1 MISIALPA
9 AVIAAVIGLI
19 AIARDNKKKKR
30 STAKRLMVVLFW
42 IYVTAVVHVTLGTL
56 SYPPNPDAPLR
67 IQLEP
72 LYFLDE
78 WATYRN
84 HQSVSF
90 FQNASLTFYNFIMF
104 MPYGFFL
111 AALFK
116 KRFFKSLLIL
126 FFTSLLIETTQL
138 VLSYLGIAWMRG
150 FNVDDLIMNT
160 AGGILVYLFVRI
172 ILIIQGK
179 NRRSG
184 KTGK

>member
-1 MISIALPA
+1 MTSIALPA
-9 AVIAAVIGLI
+9 AVIAAVIGLF
-19 AIARDNKKKKR
+19 AITRDLNKKKR
-30 STAKRLMVVLFW
+30 STSKRYMLILFW

-56 SYPPNPDAPLR
+56 SFPPNPDAPLR
-67 IQLEP
+67 VQLEP

-84 HQSVSF
+84 LQSESF
-90 FQNASLTFYNFIMF
+90 FQNASLTLYNFIMF

-111 AALFK
+111 AALFRK
-116 KRFFKSLLIL
+116 GFFKALLIL

-160 AGGILVYLFVRI
+160 AGGFLMYLLTSVMIKIMGDTKR
-172 ILIIQGK
+172 GA
-179 NRRSG
+179 
-184 KTGK
+184 

>member
-1 MISIALPA
+1 MTSIALPA
-9 AVIAAVIGLI
+9 AVIAAVIGLF
-19 AIARDNKKKKR
+19 AIARDIKKRKR
-30 STAKRLMVVLFW
+30 STSKRYMFVLFW
-42 IYVTAVVHVTLGTL
+42 IYVTAVVHLTLGTL
-56 SYPPNPDAPLR
+56 SFPPNPDAPLR

-84 HQSVSF
+84 LQSVSF

-116 KRFFKSLLIL
+116 KGFFKALVIL

-138 VLSYLGIAWMRG
+138 VLSYFGIAWMRG

-160 AGGILVYLFVRI
+160 AGGILVYLLTRVMLKI
-172 ILIIQGK
+172 KLC
-179 NRRSG
+179 
-184 KTGK
+184 